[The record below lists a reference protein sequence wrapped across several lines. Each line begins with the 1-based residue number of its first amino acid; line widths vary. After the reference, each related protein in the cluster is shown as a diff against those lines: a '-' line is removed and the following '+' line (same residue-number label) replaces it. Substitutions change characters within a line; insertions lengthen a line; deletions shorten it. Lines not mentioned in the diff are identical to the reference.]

1 MHTFSNTIIEIFKK
15 KGDDF
20 MYYGEKVVLRAYR
33 EDDIDIALKLV
44 NDKEL
49 KKFLVNF
56 IPFPMSKWEE
66 EEWIKSQKS
75 NKEGTYNFAI
85 EDIETNKYIGGCGIN
100 SVDWLTRVAVVGIMI
115 GDKDY
120 WGKGYGTDA
129 MKVLIDFIFN
139 DMNINK
145 IRLSVFSFNERAIK
159 SYEKCG
165 FEVEGVLK
173 NEIFKDGK
181 YYDEIIMSKFK

>member
-1 MHTFSNTIIEIFKK
+1 
-15 KGDDF
+15 
-20 MYYGEKVVLRAYR
+20 MYCGEKVCLRAYKE
-33 EDDIDIALKLV
+33 EDISVASKFV

-49 KKFLVNF
+49 KKLLVTT
-56 IPFPMSKWEE
+56 IPFPMTYWEE

-85 EDIETNKYIGGCGIN
+85 EDIETNKYIGGCGIQN
-100 SVDWLTRVAVVGIMI
+100 VNWLARVATVGIMI

-120 WGKGYGTDA
+120 WGRGYGTDA
-129 MKVLIDFIFN
+129 MKVLINFIFN

-145 IRLSVFSFNERAIK
+145 IRLGTFSFNERAIK

-165 FEVEGVLK
+165 FKVEGVLK
-173 NEIFKDGK
+173 DEIFKDGK
-181 YYDEIIMSKFK
+181 YYDEIIMSIFNNK

>member
-1 MHTFSNTIIEIFKK
+1 
-15 KGDDF
+15 
-20 MYYGEKVVLRAYR
+20 MYYGEKVVLRSYKE
-33 EDDIDIALKLV
+33 EDIEIALKLV

-49 KKFLVNF
+49 KKFLVDC
-56 IPFPMSKWEE
+56 IPFPTSKWEE
-66 EEWIKSQKS
+66 DEWIKSQKS

-100 SVDWLTRVAVVGIMI
+100 SVNWLTRVAVVGIMI

-165 FEVEGVLK
+165 FKVEGVLK
-173 NEIFKDGK
+173 NEIFKEGK
-181 YYDEIIMSKFK
+181 YYDEIIMSKFR